1 MVSHLSSMIRLKG
14 NTWSIIIVK
23 SQSRVSSK
31 KNNMTF
37 VLLILNFYVII
48 ELGER
53 NKYIKGEELEKHYL
67 IYDDEIEEIVMI

>member
-53 NKYIKGEELEKHYL
+53 N
-67 IYDDEIEEIVMI
+67 